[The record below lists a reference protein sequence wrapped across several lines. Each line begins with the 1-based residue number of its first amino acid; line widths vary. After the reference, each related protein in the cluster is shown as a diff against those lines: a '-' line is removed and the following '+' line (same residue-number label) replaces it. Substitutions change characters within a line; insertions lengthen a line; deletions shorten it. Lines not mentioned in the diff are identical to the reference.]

1 MWSKTS
7 LIISMCVLS
16 RSVMSDSCNPIDC
29 SLPGS
34 SICGILQARI
44 LEWGAIS
51 FSRGSSPPRNWT
63 WVSCI
68 AGGLFTYWAIRELNK
83 KDVISS
89 HVVRSFKNQVQYL
102 GDVCLSA
109 WLWEYKGCIW
119 DNESSAGEAW
129 CMVNLLQETYRGRV
143 NLLVCSQFNHPR
155 QMYWIQMPCVPFQL
169 SPSA

>member
-1 MWSKTS
+1 MNRM
-7 LIISMCVLS
+7 IIFLFTVLWKWKLLS
-16 RSVMSDSCNPIDC
+16 RVRLFATHELYSPWNSPGQNTGVG
-29 SLPGS
+29 SLP
-34 SICGILQARI
+34 
-44 LEWGAIS
+44 